1 MSEPFPERRMSL
13 GLVLVV
19 DDDPDIRETIR
30 LVLTRAGY
38 EVLTAASGQEA
49 ISLMEQNGHAA
60 TVCTVLCDLDMP
72 QIKGTELIAHFHSRY
87 PTIPI
92 TVLSGA
98 DAFQF
103 TEAIV
108 KQGVTDW
115 LRKPASR
122 EALLEKVRV
131 SVRLHDLRAKESPR

>member
-1 MSEPFPERRMSL
+1 MERDSN
-13 GLVLVV
+13 
-19 DDDPDIRETIR
+19 
-30 LVLTRAGY
+30 
-38 EVLTAASGQEA
+38 AS
-49 ISLMEQNGHAA
+49 
-60 TVCTVLCDLDMP
+60 TVCTLLCDLDMP
-72 QIKGTELIAHFHSRY
+72 QMKGTEVIAHFHTQY

-122 EALLEKVRV
+122 ESLLEKVRV
-131 SVRLHDLRAKESPR
+131 SIRLHDLRTRESRS

>member
-1 MSEPFPERRMSL
+1 MSL
-13 GLVLVV
+13 GQVLVV
-19 DDDPDIRETIR
+19 DDDPSIRESIR

-38 EVLTAASGQEA
+38 GVLTAANGQEA
-49 ISLMEQNGHAA
+49 ISLMEHDSGGA
-60 TVCTVLCDLDMP
+60 TICTVLCNLDMP
-72 QIKGTELIAHFHSRY
+72 HVKGAELIAHFHTQY

-115 LRKPASR
+115 LSKPASR
-122 EALLEKVRV
+122 EDILEEVRV
-131 SVRLHDLRAKESPR
+131 SIRLHHLRAKDSGS

>member
-1 MSEPFPERRMSL
+1 MSL
-13 GLVLVV
+13 GQVLVV
-19 DDDPDIRETIR
+19 DDDPDILETVR
-30 LVLTRAGY
+30 LVLRRAGY
-38 EVLTAASGQEA
+38 EVLTAANAQEA
-49 ISLMEQNGHAA
+49 ISLMEHDSHAT
-60 TVCTVLCDLDMP
+60 TVGALLCDLDMP
-72 QIKGTELIAHFHSRY
+72 QIKGTELIAHFHARY

-103 TEAIV
+103 TEAVV

-131 SVRLHDLRAKESPR
+131 SIRLHDLRVRES

>member
-1 MSEPFPERRMSL
+1 MSL
-13 GLVLVV
+13 GQVLVV
-19 DDDPDIRETIR
+19 DDDLSTRETIR

-38 EVLTAASGQEA
+38 EVLTAANGQEA
-49 ISLMEQNGHAA
+49 ISLMEHDSRAA
-60 TVCTVLCDLDMP
+60 TICTVLCDLDMP
-72 QIKGTELIAHFHSRY
+72 QVKGTELIAHFHSHY

-92 TVLSGA
+92 TVLSGT

-115 LRKPASR
+115 LRKSASR
-122 EALLEKVRV
+122 EDILEKVRV
-131 SVRLHDLRAKESPR
+131 SARLHHLRAKDSGS